1 MTRFRFLCAAAL
13 LATAGLVVVAGFV
26 VAGPDEYEMATYQV
40 GFYRKGPNWTPGSTP
55 ELQKLQSE
63 HLAHIGK
70 MAETGKLINWVG
82 VVVLPGGVLRG
93 WHDAPSK
100 VMSLEFRAYN

>member
-1 MTRFRFLCAAAL
+1 MKRFRILCAAAL
-13 LATAGLVVVAGFV
+13 LAAAGLVVVAA
-26 VAGPDEYEMATYQV
+26 AGPEDYEMATYQV

-70 MAETGKLINWVG
+70 MAETGKLKIG
-82 VVVLPGGVLRG
+82 
-93 WHDAPSK
+93 
-100 VMSLEFRAYN
+100 RAHV